1 MLYDRHRFVIASS
14 GECPATIRRHG
25 RELPVDG
32 HVHFHDRALV
42 AVTLDSALANFDRV
56 IPPVNGLRGIL
67 LLTQAADERV
77 FEEFEAGG
85 TAGAW
90 SLRAL
95 ADEPQTLIARKDEA
109 ALAIVCGRQ
118 VRASNGLEVLALGTR
133 ETFLDGMS
141 LEDSLTAARATGAVT
156 VLPWGFGKWI
166 GARGELIRTVLRK
179 YGPDVLFVGDNGSR
193 LASVAAPIL
202 IREAA
207 HEGFKVLPGTDPFP
221 FGADYSRVGGFGFLA
236 DIDPSVC
243 SPWRHLRDWLILCR
257 ESPTAFGTALTP
269 TRFLF
274 NQGWIQIHNRVKRR
288 VVAR

>member
-1 MLYDRHRFVIASS
+1 MS
-14 GECPATIRRHG
+14 PATIRRHS

-56 IPPVNGLRGIL
+56 IPPDTGLRGVL
-67 LLTQAADERV
+67 LLTQAVNERV
-77 FEEFEAGG
+77 FEEFEAGA

-109 ALAIVCGRQ
+109 TLAIVCGRQ

-133 ETFLDGMS
+133 ETIPDGMS
-141 LEDSLTAARATGAVT
+141 LEDSVAAARVTGAVT

-166 GARGELIRTVLRK
+166 GARGKLIRAVLRK
-179 YGPDVLFVGDNGSR
+179 NGPDVLFVGDNGGR

-202 IREAA
+202 MRQAV

-236 DIDPSVC
+236 DIHPGEL
-243 SPWRHLRDWLILCR
+243 SPWRRLRDWLISSR

-269 TRFLF
+269 ARFLF

-288 VVAR
+288 AVAG